1 MRNHKTGCG
10 RCHRSACC
18 CPRPTSSCICPP
30 GPPGPP
36 GLPGSNGVLG
46 PQGPVGLPGSDGPVG
61 PQGPPG
67 SSADT
72 IAAYAFARVTASQ
85 TVAPG
90 APIQWTD
97 VLLLNIADGAG
108 VFTITDPAAAGV
120 YEVEYDVTA
129 VTSGPGTATY
139 TFGIF
144 LDGGAEALSSETL
157 VSGGTGNL
165 TGFALVVLNVGS
177 VVEVRN
183 FSGLTSVDMFFAQF
197 VMHRVADL
205 PPPGP

>member
-10 RCHRSACC
+10 RCDRRACC

-36 GLPGSNGVLG
+36 GLPGSNGAAGPLG
-46 PQGPVGLPGSDGPVG
+46 PPG

-67 SSADT
+67 SSAD
-72 IAAYAFARVTASQ
+72 IIEAYAFARVTAAQ
-85 TVAPG
+85 TVVPG

-120 YEVEYDVTA
+120 YEVEYNVTA
-129 VTSGPGTATY
+129 VTSGPGTPTY

-144 LDGGAEALSSETL
+144 LDGSPEALSSDTL
-157 VSGGTGNL
+157 VAGGTGNL
-165 TGFALVVLNVGS
+165 TGFALVVLNVGM

-183 FSGLTSVDMFFAQF
+183 FSGVGGDVDILLAQF
-197 VMHRVADL
+197 VMHRVADV